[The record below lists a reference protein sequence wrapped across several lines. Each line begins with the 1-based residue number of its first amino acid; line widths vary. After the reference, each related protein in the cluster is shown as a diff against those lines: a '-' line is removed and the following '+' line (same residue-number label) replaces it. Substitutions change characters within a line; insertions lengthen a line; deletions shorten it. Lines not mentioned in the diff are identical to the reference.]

1 MWTVKAYKMNSK
13 REFELWEWGSGF
25 SYEQAHSYY
34 WSLHSLK
41 EFGKITMTSDTTVDS
56 CT

>member
-25 SYEQAHSYY
+25 SYEQARSYY

>member
-13 REFELWEWGSGF
+13 REFELYEWGSGF
-25 SYEQAHSYY
+25 SYKQARSYY

-41 EFGKITMTSDTTVDS
+41 ELGKITMTLGSEKNS